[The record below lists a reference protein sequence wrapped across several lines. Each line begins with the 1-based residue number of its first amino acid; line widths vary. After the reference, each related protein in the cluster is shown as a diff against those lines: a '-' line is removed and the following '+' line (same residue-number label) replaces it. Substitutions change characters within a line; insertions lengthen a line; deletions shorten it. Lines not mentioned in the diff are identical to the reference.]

1 MLFPGKIAS
10 YHIRT
15 LTNVFLRL
23 YPAEINSIGMRT
35 KGAAL
40 ASASDW
46 LFNYFIVQLT
56 PLGIHHLH
64 WKFYIIFFVLNAC
77 FVPIVYLFFPETAG
91 KSLEEID
98 LMFTGE
104 KRYIVA
110 GMPSKMPKRRYT
122 ARDVEEMS
130 LISERTDGDAND
142 AAPRSSHATSYDS
155 DDGQDLGETDDAH
168 VLGSDSDDD
177 FDTID
182 ESKKL
187 SM

>member
-1 MLFPGKIAS
+1 
-10 YHIRT
+10 
-15 LTNVFLRL
+15 
-23 YPAEINSIGMRT
+23 MRT

-64 WKFYIIFFVLNAC
+64 WKFYIIFFILNAC

-110 GMPSKMPKRRYT
+110 GMPSKMPKRHYT

-130 LISERTDGDAND
+130 LISERTDNEAVEPASRGNH
-142 AAPRSSHATSYDS
+142 RTSFDS
-155 DDGQDLGETDDAH
+155 DYGQDLGEADEAH

-177 FDTID
+177 YDAVD

-187 SM
+187 NL